1 MRDKYIRE
9 RVYKEAFL
17 DFLLLILLIMSVNQS
32 AMSTPIILQIQK
44 AVNEVNFSPS
54 GSIIRVPEDYPT
66 IQEAIDAAAPRD
78 IVFVRN
84 GIYNE
89 DIRIYKPI
97 LLIGESRENTVIIG
111 SGVGDVIDV
120 SSDGV
125 KISGFTVKGSGV
137 KYISPF
143 EGGDAGIK
151 LNGVTNCSLSNI
163 VITKNSIGIFLNSSS
178 NNIIENNEVYLNS
191 MDGIY
196 LRLSNGNVIRG
207 NNCTLNGGH
216 GGIYLNPSSNNN
228 LIENNVCNSNLD
240 HGIKLQSN
248 SNNNV
253 VKNNTCLY
261 NNNVGIFLLNVYHN
275 KIVKNNC
282 SFNGQP
288 GIFLRLSEDNLIA
301 NNTCSFNR
309 ESGIQLDFGNYNNTV
324 KDNICSANGH
334 FGIRLRLSSNYNRVI
349 NNTCSLN
356 EQAGIG
362 IEYSDY
368 NEILYNTLSMNYG
381 GGIKIEPVY
390 LTQWNELMEKFRED
404 VEAKVARGIKV
415 GSENSASN
423 KIHWNNIE
431 RNHGSGCIV
440 EVPTEVNA
448 TLNWWGDLS
457 GPYHPTLN
465 PNGKGNRVSDNV
477 LFKPWLIVPIERAPM
492 IEQASPPEDAYLNTS
507 IIMFSANIIGNVKRT
522 MAVVD
527 GEEYDMALNKKTGFY
542 EATLSLVEGAHIW
555 YVKVEDVFG
564 RMISIPERDLVVD
577 ITSPLASINAPADR
591 DYLKDTV
598 MITASGYDINFEKME
613 LYISGNLTQTWIT
626 GGMQTYNWD
635 TTMYINGP
643 YSLRVVVY
651 DKAGNSKAAEITVI
665 VDNTSPSV
673 EITSPISGAMIE
685 KDTVTLI
692 WRVDDA
698 ISGIAKIEISLDE
711 GAWIDVTGKTSY
723 TFTDLIEGSHL
734 VKVRATDNAKNVAED
749 SVEFTIRIPSL
760 PWELYVATI
769 VAGTIIIGVATVLY
783 KRRHAIEKVFK
794 KK

>member
-125 KISGFTVKGSGV
+125 KISGFTVKGSGA

-309 ESGIQLDFGNYNNTV
+309 ESGIQLDFVNYNNTV

-356 EQAGIG
+356 KQAGIG

-492 IEQASPPEDAYLNTS
+492 IEQASLPEDAYLNTT
-507 IIMFSANIIGNVKRT
+507 IVMFSANIIGNVKRT

-598 MITASGYDINFEKME
+598 MITASGYDINFEKKKM
-613 LYISGNLTQTWIT
+613 
-626 GGMQTYNWD
+626 
-635 TTMYINGP
+635 
-643 YSLRVVVY
+643 
-651 DKAGNSKAAEITVI
+651 
-665 VDNTSPSV
+665 
-673 EITSPISGAMIE
+673 
-685 KDTVTLI
+685 
-692 WRVDDA
+692 
-698 ISGIAKIEISLDE
+698 
-711 GAWIDVTGKTSY
+711 
-723 TFTDLIEGSHL
+723 
-734 VKVRATDNAKNVAED
+734 
-749 SVEFTIRIPSL
+749 
-760 PWELYVATI
+760 
-769 VAGTIIIGVATVLY
+769 IGVKPA
-783 KRRHAIEKVFK
+783 
-794 KK
+794 